1 MILVTRSWE
10 MLFPTIL
17 VHKISSEYSDHNLL
31 IMVSGNQFLHKGREF
46 RFELTWLDHKDFMPK
61 VEEI

>member
-1 MILVTRSWE
+1 
-10 MLFPTIL
+10 LFPTIL